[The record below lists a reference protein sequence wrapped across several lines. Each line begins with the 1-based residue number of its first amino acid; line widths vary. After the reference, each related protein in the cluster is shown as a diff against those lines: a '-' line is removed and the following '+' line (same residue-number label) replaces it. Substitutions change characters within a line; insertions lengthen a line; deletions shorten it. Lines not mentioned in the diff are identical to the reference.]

1 MWPFLFILAL
11 VPLFYYWQ
19 DSLLELFPA
28 LAHFFPEKSMG
39 AQATYEGP
47 DPGSIST
54 AGEPNKWYTSES
66 PEGYLSWVVSGDGVY
81 RLAIGC
87 HAREQAVLQV
97 TSVGKVPVPAAA
109 QLNYQYGRIDLADGL
124 YSGGGLIGAVA
135 QFGQLYLQDP
145 DNTAV
150 LAQFTVPEPESN
162 LIARGLQANCS
173 YF

>member
-19 DSLLELFPA
+19 DSILELFPS

-47 DPGSIST
+47 NPENINT
-54 AGEPNKWYTSES
+54 AGEPNMWHTSES
-66 PEGYLSWVVSGDGVY
+66 ADGYLAWIVSGDGVY

-87 HAREQAVLQV
+87 HAQEQAVLQV
-97 TSVGKVPVPAAA
+97 TSIAKVPVPD
-109 QLNYQYGRIDLADGL
+109 QTQINYQYGRIDLDAGL
-124 YSGGGLIGAVA
+124 YSGGGLVGAVA
-135 QFGQLYLQDP
+135 QFGQIYLQDSA
-145 DNTAV
+145 NTAV

-162 LIARGLQANCS
+162 LIARGLQANCN